1 MLPVLQFKYKLKYY
15 NHKTMIKIYLRS
27 ILKIF
32 IAKIMTTKKIN
43 IWLPLLFS
51 LTMIVGMFFGYKM
64 RDTMPGKKFFSIQKA
79 NTLQEISDL
88 LSSRYVDKVDF
99 QNLTDTAI
107 EAILSKL
114 DPHTVHIP
122 AKELEGI
129 NEDIQGSFVG
139 IGIMYNM
146 IADSLH
152 VIQIVPKGPA
162 EKAGIQVGDIILKA
176 GDSVLSGNKTSVDKI
191 RNVLHGSNKSTIAI
205 NLLRDKK
212 LVSTTVT
219 RGSIAVS
226 SVDAHYMIDA
236 KTGYIKLNRFTTQT
250 YKEFMLSLMD
260 LKKQNMQSLVLDLR
274 DNGGGVLDEAVE
286 IADELLAG
294 DKLITYT
301 EGLHTPKKEYRC
313 RRDGQFETG
322 NVVVLADEGSAS
334 ASEVLMGALQDW
346 DRAKIVGRRSF
357 GKGLVQEQYD
367 LSDRSALRLTVA
379 RYYTPLGRSIQRS
392 YKNGSKSY
400 YEDVSKRFVHGSMA
414 DSLNNDTTKLFTTKG
429 GKKLFGGGG
438 ISPDYFIALDSNLNN
453 NLARKLVLKGT
464 ISDIG
469 YQYYLQNKTTLSQ
482 YKNAKD
488 FVNNFTVTYKEWDF
502 FTTLAKQDSIDVST
516 ISQKERLY
524 LNTNI
529 KNAIAR
535 QLFKAEGLAIAENK
549 EDKAILKALEI
560 LK

>member
-1 MLPVLQFKYKLKYY
+1 
-15 NHKTMIKIYLRS
+15 
-27 ILKIF
+27 
-32 IAKIMTTKKIN
+32 MTTKKIN

-51 LTMIVGMFFGYKM
+51 ITMIVGMFFGYKM

-79 NTLQEISDL
+79 NAVQEIADL
-88 LSSRYVDKVDF
+88 LNSRYVDKVDM

-107 EAILSKL
+107 QAILSKL

-129 NEDIQGSFVG
+129 NDDIKGSFVG

-146 IADSLH
+146 LADSLN
-152 VIQIVPKGPA
+152 VIQVVANGPA
-162 EKAGIQVGDIILKA
+162 EKAGVQVGDIIIKA
-176 GDSVLSGNKTSVDKI
+176 GDSVLSGNKSTTAKITST
-191 RNVLHGSNKSTIAI
+191 LHGSNKSTIALSI
-205 NLLRDKK
+205 LRNKT

-219 RGSIAVS
+219 RGSIAVPS
-226 SVDAHYMIDA
+226 IDAHYMIDA
-236 KTGYIKLNRFTTQT
+236 KTGYIKINRFTTQT
-250 YKEFMLSLMD
+250 YKEFMPCLME

-274 DNGGGVLDEAVE
+274 DNGGGILDEAIE

-346 DRAKIVGRRSF
+346 DRAKIIGRRSF

-367 LSDRSALRLTVA
+367 LSDKSALRLTVA

-400 YEDVSKRFVHGSMA
+400 YEDVSKRFVHGSIA
-414 DSLNNDTTKLFTTKG
+414 DSLNNDTTKLYTTKA

-438 ISPDYFIALDSNLNN
+438 ISPDYFIQLDSNINY
-453 NLARKLVLKGT
+453 KLSYKLLLKGT
-464 ISDIG
+464 IGDLG
-469 YQYYLQNKTTLSQ
+469 YQYYLQNKATLNQ
-482 YKNAKD
+482 YKNAND
-488 FVNNFTVTYKEWDF
+488 FVNQFTITNKEWDF
-502 FTTLAKQDSIDVST
+502 FTTLAKQDSIDVNGIT
-516 ISQKERLY
+516 AKEKIY
-524 LNTNI
+524 LSSNI

-535 QLFKAEGLAIAENK
+535 QLFKAQGLAIAENK
-549 EDKAILKALEI
+549 DDKAILKALEI
-560 LK
+560 LKYKN